1 MSLESGETGGTGR
14 KDARPPGSGRE
25 GTSLGSYAGHGL
37 TFAGSILLFLWI
49 GKKLDQRF
57 HTDPWLTIGLMFL
70 GAGLSF
76 YRMYRDLMGA
86 LAREEAEKKA
96 RRSVDA
102 PSVDG
107 PPGDDRAG
115 GGGKP

>member
-86 LAREEAEKKA
+86 LAREEAEKE
-96 RRSVDA
+96 RRRNASA
-102 PSVDG
+102 SA
-107 PPGDDRAG
+107 GDDPAG

>member
-1 MSLESGETGGTGR
+1 MSLESGEKGGTGR
-14 KDARPPGSGRE
+14 KDARPPGSGKE

-37 TFAGSILLFLWI
+37 TFAASILLFLWI

-96 RRSVDA
+96 RRAVDA
-102 PSVDG
+102 PSGDG
-107 PPGDDRAG
+107 PSGDDRT
-115 GGGKP
+115 GGGKRP

>member
-1 MSLESGETGGTGR
+1 MSLESGETGGSGR
-14 KDARPPGSGRE
+14 KDARPPGSGGG

-37 TFAGSILLFLWI
+37 TFAASILLFLWI

-86 LAREEAEKKA
+86 LAREEAEKKE
-96 RRSVDA
+96 RRRNAAASA
-102 PSVDG
+102 
-107 PPGDDRAG
+107 GDDPAG

>member
-1 MSLESGETGGTGR
+1 MSLESGETGGSGR
-14 KDARPPGSGRE
+14 KDARPPGSGGE
-25 GTSLGSYAGHGL
+25 GGSLGTYAGHGL

-86 LAREEAEKKA
+86 LAREEAAKKA

-102 PSVDG
+102 AA
-107 PPGDDRAG
+107 GDDPAG
-115 GGGKP
+115 KGGKA